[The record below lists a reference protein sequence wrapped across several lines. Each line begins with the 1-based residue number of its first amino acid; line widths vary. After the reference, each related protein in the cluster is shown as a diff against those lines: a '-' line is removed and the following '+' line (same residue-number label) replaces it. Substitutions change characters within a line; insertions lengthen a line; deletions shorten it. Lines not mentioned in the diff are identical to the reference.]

1 MRQVRFFL
9 FLILM
14 SFSITVAAQTTE
26 FPTVEYQTDKDAVIS
41 KVRIMSTSTIVSV
54 RVQGHGKGSWIEI
67 SPYTYLC
74 FLYGS
79 SSYQYPIRAL
89 SDGVKA
95 LSLGQ
100 KYYMNDYSYYTIDL
114 IFDKIPLGCNVITV
128 QEMDGWLWS
137 GIHINNPG

>member
-14 SFSITVAAQTTE
+14 SFSITIAAQTTV
-26 FPTVEYQTDKDAVIS
+26 FPTVEYQTDKDVVIS
-41 KVRIMSTSTIVSV
+41 KVSIISSSTIVSV
-54 RVQGHGKGSWIEI
+54 RVQGEGEGSWIEI

-114 IFDKIPLGCNVITV
+114 IFDKIPLGCNLITV
-128 QEMDGWLWS
+128 QEMDGWFWS